1 MICLQILYSAGLY
14 MSESPRVTRKLHL
27 LQKVNAMMA
36 EEFLRVTQCTELDAA
51 MDAALSSVQPP
62 QR

>member
-1 MICLQILYSAGLY
+1 
-14 MSESPRVTRKLHL
+14 MSLTTFHA

-51 MDAALSSVQPP
+51 MDAALSSLQPP